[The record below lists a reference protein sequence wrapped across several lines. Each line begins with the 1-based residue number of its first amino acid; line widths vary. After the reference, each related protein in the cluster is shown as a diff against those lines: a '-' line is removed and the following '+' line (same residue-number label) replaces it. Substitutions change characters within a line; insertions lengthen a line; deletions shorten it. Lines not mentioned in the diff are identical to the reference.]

1 MDKNVVTKRSKDEI
15 SLILQEW
22 EQSGISKKSFCLQK
36 QINYQTFIGWMVQ
49 RRNRKVLSD
58 RKFIPVQIDAESKSV
73 FAEIHLSSSRK
84 VLLHSP
90 VGSDFIQAIL
100 KC

>member
-1 MDKNVVTKRSKDEI
+1 MDKNLAAKRSKEEI

-22 EQSGISKKSFCLQK
+22 EQSKLSKKVFCQQK
-36 QINYQTFIGWMVQ
+36 QINYQTFIGWIVQ
-49 RRNRKVLSD
+49 RRNRESLSD
-58 RKFIPVQIDAESKSV
+58 RQFVPVQIDARPNMV

-84 VLLHSP
+84 VILHSP
-90 VGSDFIQAIL
+90 VGSDFIQAVL